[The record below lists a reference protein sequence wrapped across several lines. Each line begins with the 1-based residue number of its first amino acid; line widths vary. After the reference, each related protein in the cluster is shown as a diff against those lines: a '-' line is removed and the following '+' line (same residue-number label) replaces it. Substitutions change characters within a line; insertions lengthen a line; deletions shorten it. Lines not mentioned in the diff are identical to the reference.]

1 MSTCL
6 PRLRMAFVNLNKLQL
21 QRKTPLSKNLY
32 QMSSEMSCGMA
43 LPAEQSAGNSSSSL
57 SVSEMSIIEEEAVLE
72 LVWITPN
79 KHFVG
84 MSSINEDI

>member
-1 MSTCL
+1 MSTTFKDGICKSQQVTVTAQNSPVKKSL
-6 PRLRMAFVNLNKLQL
+6 PNFIRNELWHGV
-21 QRKTPLSKNLY
+21 
-32 QMSSEMSCGMA
+32 A
-43 LPAEQSAGNSSSSL
+43 LPAEQSAGNSSSSSL

>member
-1 MSTCL
+1 
-6 PRLRMAFVNLNKLQL
+6 MAFVNLNKLQL